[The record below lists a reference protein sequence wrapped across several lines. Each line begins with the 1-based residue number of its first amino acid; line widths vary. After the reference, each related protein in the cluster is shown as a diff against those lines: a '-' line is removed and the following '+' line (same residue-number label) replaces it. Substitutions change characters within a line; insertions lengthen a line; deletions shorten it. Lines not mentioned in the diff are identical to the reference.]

1 MSLQVEEP
9 LPPAAFGRARDALA
23 RLAAAEG
30 GPGGFRDLLE
40 QAAPPG
46 LPEDVAVAGRP
57 VVLRSRAS
65 AAVALGAEA
74 RGAAAWA
81 AAEGLDEAGRAA
93 LDVLL
98 RRALDPVEALAT
110 WPLEALFTPD
120 EAAWLRA
127 ARPSQAPATPTRLRW
142 APGQDMSY
150 AGYACAIVK
159 ITRLCNLRCTYC
171 HDWRAETNQIMTF
184 PVQARLFQELIG
196 SGQHGTIEV
205 VWHGGEP
212 TLLGQR
218 AFLRTLALERW
229 FQRPGQQ
236 IFNRIQTNATTI
248 DDAWV
253 RFFLRYGMHVGVSI
267 DGPPELHD
275 RTRLHVSGR
284 ATFPDVR
291 RGLRLLRDAGLLR
304 HVYLVIGGAT
314 LAAGAAR
321 IVRFLQEEGLTRVG
335 VLPTRPGNGDGD
347 GKGRGAG
354 RPGVEWVD
362 RATYVRFLLDL
373 DRARKAQPE
382 PWIHVRELDS
392 AARAARGEVAGHCEL
407 LGNCVGAFFSI
418 EPDGS
423 VGHCDKFVGDP
434 DYTLGNVLTQ
444 SFDEMRAGQ
453 RAQALAAGNRAAQAQ
468 QRGCRYFKHCRGW
481 CPHERYVAERHDPAH
496 DPSCCGLS
504 ELFQV
509 LEEEAIHANGPRQ

>member
-1 MSLQVEEP
+1 MSSLHVEETLSP
-9 LPPAAFGRARDALA
+9 EALGRARDALA
-23 RLAAAEG
+23 RLAEAQG
-30 GPGGFRDLLE
+30 GAGGFRELLE
-40 QAAPPG
+40 RVAPAELAE
-46 LPEDVAVAGRP
+46 LPADVAVAGRP
-57 VVLRSRAS
+57 VVLRSQAS
-65 AAVALGAEA
+65 TALALGSEA
-74 RGAAAWA
+74 RAAALWA

-110 WPLEALFTPD
+110 WPLEALFTAD

-142 APGQDMSY
+142 APGQDMAY

-212 TLLGQR
+212 TLLGQK

-248 DDAWV
+248 DDGWV
-253 RFFLRYGMHVGVSI
+253 RFFLRYRMHVGVSL

-284 ATFPDVR
+284 TTFAEVR
-291 RGLRLLRDAGLLR
+291 RGLRLLREADLLK

-314 LAAGAAR
+314 LAAGAER
-321 IVRFLQEEGLTRVG
+321 IIRFLQEEGLTRVG
-335 VLPTRPGNGDGD
+335 VLPTRPGN
-347 GKGRGAG
+347 GAG

-373 DRARKAQPE
+373 DRARKARPE

-407 LGNCVGAFFSI
+407 LGSCVGAFFSV

-434 DYTLGNVLTQ
+434 DYTLGNVVTQ
-444 SFDEMRAGQ
+444 SFDEMRAGA

-468 QRGCRYFKHCRGW
+468 QQGCRYFKYCRGW
-481 CPHERYVAERHDPAH
+481 CPHERYVAERHDPGH

-509 LEEEAIHANGPRQ
+509 LEEEASHAIGPRQ